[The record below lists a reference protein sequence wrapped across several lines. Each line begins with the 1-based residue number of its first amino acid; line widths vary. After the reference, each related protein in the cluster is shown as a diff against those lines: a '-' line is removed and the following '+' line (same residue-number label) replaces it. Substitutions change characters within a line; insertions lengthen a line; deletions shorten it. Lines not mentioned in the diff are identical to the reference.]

1 MGIKVESFSDR
12 AVLVTGYTAPP
23 THLVGPLTAAL
34 HAHPAAASWRVQ
46 AGLTSLLVAAPAPAA
61 DMSTVVD
68 AALAAL
74 TDTIVTA
81 PPATS
86 THRVVPCDLDGDD
99 LLFILDHADMS
110 ADEFARVFASITW
123 QVAVFGFAPGFAYL
137 QPATALPWGP
147 LPRLATP
154 RPLAPAGAVCF
165 ADTMACIYPGTTP
178 SGWQWVGTCTLDL
191 FDPTTGRVWADI
203 GDTVAFEPRTGTR
216 S

>member
-1 MGIKVESFSDR
+1 VGIKVEPFSDR
-12 AVLVTGYTAPP
+12 AVLVTGYTSPP
-23 THLVGPLTAAL
+23 TSLVEPLTAAL
-34 HAHPAAASWRVQ
+34 HTHPIAASWRVQ
-46 AGLTSLLVAAPAPAA
+46 AGLTSLLVAAPAPTA

-68 AALAAL
+68 VSLSAL
-74 TDTIVTA
+74 TRTDSVS
-81 PPATS
+81 PPSTS
-86 THRVVPCDLDGDD
+86 THHVIACDLDGDD
-99 LLFILDHADMS
+99 LLFILDHVDMS

-178 SGWQWVGTCTLDL
+178 GGWQWAGTCAIDL
-191 FDPTTGRVWADI
+191 FDPATGRVWADI
-203 GDTVAFEPRTGTR
+203 GDTVTFEPRAGT
-216 S
+216 